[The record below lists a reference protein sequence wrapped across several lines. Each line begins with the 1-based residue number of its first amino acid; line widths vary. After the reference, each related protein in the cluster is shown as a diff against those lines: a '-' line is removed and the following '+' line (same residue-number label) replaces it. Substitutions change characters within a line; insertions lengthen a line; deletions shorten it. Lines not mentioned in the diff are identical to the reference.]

1 MPLAPGTRL
10 GKHEILAPLG
20 AGGMGEVYRAR
31 DPKLGRVVAIKVLP
45 GDLSQDDEA
54 RARLLKEA
62 RLAATLNHPNI
73 CTIHEVGEDGGHVYL
88 VMELIEGRTLSEKL
102 AERPN
107 GLPTENVL
115 AYGAQIAA
123 ALTHA
128 HERNVIHRDLKGS
141 NVVITPDGRVK
152 VLDFGLARRVWE
164 PPEPGG
170 NTLSVAL
177 TENGTVVG
185 TPQYLAPEVLRGK
198 QADERSDVWAL
209 GVLLHEMAGGALPF
223 KGKTSFELAS
233 AILHEVPA
241 ALPARIPAGLRGCI
255 RRCLAKEPG
264 ERYARASEVRAAL
277 EAVDSGDE
285 VGMANPASSRSR
297 RAPIAFIAVALAL
310 VAVAIWFARRPPE
323 APHELKQRQLTSN
336 PAGDPVGA
344 GHISPDG
351 KSLAVLDRTGLSL
364 RSIETGESHAL
375 ELPPGFSFT
384 PPLPCMSWFPDGSQL
399 LISGRM
405 ADERAAVWALPVTG
419 GRMHK
424 VLDDAWCATISP
436 DGRHIAYTRQSDR
449 GGEIWVCALDG
460 GGARRVTGD
469 DSSGVIPAWAVWSP
483 NSKRLIYGRFIQRA
497 GSTGPRLESCDLAGH
512 VRVCYV
518 PPPEQPM
525 HDYTIPAWLPDG
537 RVLFGRTDPPPNQR
551 DLNLWAL
558 HVDPSTGAPSGS
570 PKRITQW
577 QRLALVMPTSFSTD
591 GKRLAVGV
599 LEYQSDIYVGRTG
612 AGGAPLRDI
621 RRVTLDDRMDIT
633 PSWMADGSTLLFSS
647 DRNGTYDI
655 FRQPVDSASAEPLVT
670 GPKDQLAPHVTADG
684 AWVLYQETEE
694 KILGPTPIRSR
705 IMRIP
710 VSGGAAQQVLV
721 SQAAIGFRTPRSP
734 EAPPVLCEFTDRA
747 VVYSTFDP
755 VDGQKREVA
764 KLGAREPPPWD
775 LSPDGSTLAIAIT
788 SQDSIRSIRLVS
800 TTGTAARE
808 IRLERAVLGASM
820 AYGADGH
827 SWLLVEGGDIWRL
840 VHVDERGGVRA
851 LIPGQLWMYSVAASP
866 DGRRIAYTSN
876 TGQGNIWLLE
886 DF

>member
-10 GKHEILAPLG
+10 GTHEILSPLG

-31 DPKLGRVVAIKVLP
+31 DPKLGREVAIKVLP
-45 GDLSQDDEA
+45 GELSQDPVA

-62 RLAATLNHPNI
+62 RLSATLNHPNI
-73 CTIHEVGEDGGHVYL
+73 CTVHEVGEDRGHVYL
-88 VMELIEGRTLSEKL
+88 VMELIEGYTLSEKL
-102 AERPN
+102 AGRPN

-115 AYGAQIAA
+115 GYGAQIAT

-128 HERNVIHRDLKGS
+128 HERNVIHRDLKSS
-141 NVVITPDGRVK
+141 NVLITPDGRVK

-164 PPEPGG
+164 PPEPRAE
-170 NTLSVAL
+170 TLSVAL
-177 TENGTVVG
+177 TESGTIVG

-198 QADERSDVWAL
+198 PADERSDLWAL
-209 GVLLHEMAGGALPF
+209 GVLLHEMAGGTRPF
-223 KGKTSFELAS
+223 KGKTNFELAS

-241 ALPARIPAGLRGCI
+241 TLPARVPAGLRGCI

-285 VGMANPASSRSR
+285 AGMATPAARRSR
-297 RAPIAFIAVALAL
+297 RAPIALIALALAL
-310 VAVAIWFARRPPE
+310 VAAAIWFARQPPQ
-323 APHELKQRQLTSN
+323 APHELQQRQLTSN
-336 PAGDPVGA
+336 PAGDPVLA

-351 KSLAVLDRTGLSL
+351 RSLAVLVRSGLSL

-375 ELPPGFSFT
+375 ELPRGFSFT

-419 GRMHK
+419 GRMRK
-424 VLDDAWCATISP
+424 VLDDAWCAVISP
-436 DGRHIAYTRQSDR
+436 DGRRIAYVRQSDR
-449 GGEIWVCALDG
+449 GSEIWVCARDG

-483 NSKRLIYGRFIQRA
+483 NSKRLIYGRFLPRA

-518 PPPEQPM
+518 PPREQPM
-525 HDYTIPAWLPDG
+525 HVYTVPAWLPDG

-558 HVDPSTGAPSGS
+558 HVEPSTGAPSGS

-591 GKRLAVGV
+591 GRRLAVGV
-599 LEYQSDIYVGRTG
+599 LEYESDVYVGRTG
-612 AGGAPLRDI
+612 EGAAPLRDI
-621 RRVTLDDRMDIT
+621 RRVTLDDRMDVT

-647 DRNGTYDI
+647 DRNGSYDI
-655 FRQPVDSASAEPLVT
+655 FRQPVDSAAAEPLVT
-670 GPKDQLAPHVTADG
+670 GPEDQVAPHVTADG
-684 AWVLYQETEE
+684 AWVLYQETDA
-694 KILGPTPIRSR
+694 KSPGSNPTRSR

-710 VSGGAAQQVLV
+710 VSGGPAQQVLV
-721 SQAAIGFRTPRSP
+721 SQAWIGFRIPRSRQ
-734 EAPPVLCEFTDRA
+734 ASPVLCEFTDGA
-747 VVYSTFDP
+747 VVFSTFDP
-755 VDGQKREVA
+755 LDDRKREVA
-764 KLGAREPPPWD
+764 KLGAREPPAWD
-775 LSPDGSTLAIAIT
+775 LSPDGSTIAIAIT

-800 TTGTAARE
+800 TAGMPARE
-808 IRLERAVLGASM
+808 VRLERALLATSM
-820 AYGADGH
+820 ACGADGH
-827 SWLLVEGGDIWRL
+827 SWLLVEAGNSWRL
-840 VHVDERGGVRA
+840 VHVDERGRIRP
-851 LIPGQLWMYSVAASP
+851 LIPAQLWMYSAAASP
-866 DGRRIAYTSN
+866 DGKRIAYTSN
-876 TGQGNIWLLE
+876 TGQGNIWMLE